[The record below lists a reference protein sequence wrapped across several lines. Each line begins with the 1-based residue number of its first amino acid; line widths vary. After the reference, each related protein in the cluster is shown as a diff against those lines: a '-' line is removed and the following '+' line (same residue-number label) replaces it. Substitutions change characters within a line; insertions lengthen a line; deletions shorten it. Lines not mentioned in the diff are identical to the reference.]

1 MDINSGVKI
10 RLVQMEVTPANPRKN
25 FDECKHYVDEA
36 KRDWIQVVVFPELCI
51 SGYLIGD
58 MWEELSFLEDCE
70 HYGEML
76 AKESTASTA
85 IIFGNVYVDRN
96 LHGTDG
102 RVVKLNGAF
111 VAYNGT
117 FVKNKFTNL
126 IMYPKTLLP
135 NYREFEEPRHF
146 KDFKWYSEHT
156 GIRFDDFFLPY
167 TLFGVKFG
175 ITICEDGWD
184 RDYIDKPVKNVVN
197 AGADIVINLSCSP
210 FTLNKNVSRDR
221 VFSAHAKDNEIPICY
236 VNSIGLQNNGKT
248 LFTFDGSTIAYNLT
262 GNTISTID
270 MFTEGTTDVVMFAG
284 ELYPV
289 GIVNDNQYTEIE
301 QTYNAIIYGIR
312 KYMEMS
318 GLKKVVIGSSGGVD
332 SAVSATLY
340 VDAIGAENVYL
351 VNMPS
356 RYNSATTKG
365 LSQQLADNLGTP
377 YTVVPIG
384 DSVELT
390 KAQIDAV
397 KFTDANGT
405 IYPEIKLSAFNLEN
419 VQARDRSARVL
430 SANASAIGAVFT
442 NNGNKSE
449 TTVGYCVMPKQYTW
463 SKSNGFSKLSDYAIN
478 DVERLNNNVI
488 GVFNSIK
495 NIKYTISTCLGNQVE
510 CSDNHLIK
518 TQNKHTGLIEFK
530 RADLINKNDD
540 LICCR
545 IGDGIFAN
553 KNYIGNFEY
562 IKSEYDHQSAH
573 IEFPTEISE
582 DVAKFIGICIA
593 DGSYG
598 VKNVYTITST
608 KPYVHEFIR
617 NTLKSFG
624 LPATSYIDRKS
635 KRYDCLGIQIC
646 NSQFVAWLK
655 WLGISQYADKKVIPQ
670 CIKTGS
676 RTIIDA
682 FLAGLLLDS
691 SCNCNTH
698 ELRELTY
705 NTASEAIS
713 DFVHQCLLNMGIL
726 SYKKV
731 INTKIH
737 KNRYEIYIPSVESA
751 RLLTELMPIKKTIVT
766 KCNSNVSNRIK
777 FKGAFD
783 YVYGHFDIRMQLAR
797 AFERNGIYATSLKHK
812 TKINRNVAMKFL
824 NHILMDTILADDNK
838 IDQYK
843 LSNFIQDVYG
853 VDRYFPITNIEYS
866 HGSFDMI
873 DIALDHKHEFSANGI
888 TVHNCTLLGDHA
900 GFMATIADLW
910 KTQVYALGAYINER
924 HGKEVIPTG
933 IFTIVAS
940 AELSDAQNVDEGKG
954 DPIVYW
960 YHDFLFRSW
969 VEKWDRATPTEILE
983 HYIIGDL
990 FKFIGINRPE
1000 DR

>member
-36 KRDWIQVVVFPELCI
+36 KRDGIQVVVFPELCI

-117 FVKNKFTNL
+117 FVKNKFTNP

-146 KDFKWYSEHT
+146 KDCKWYSEHT

-332 SAVSATLY
+332 SAVSAALY

-390 KAQIDAV
+390 KTQIDAV

-405 IYPEIKLSAFNLEN
+405 MYPDVKLSAFNLEN

-430 SANASAIGAVFT
+430 SAIASAIDAVFT
-442 NNGNKSE
+442 NNGNKTE
-449 TTVGYCVMPKQYTW
+449 TTVGYATLY
-463 SKSNGFSKLSDYAIN
+463 G
-478 DVERLNNNVI
+478 DV
-488 GVFNSIK
+488 
-495 NIKYTISTCLGNQVE
+495 
-510 CSDNHLIK
+510 
-518 TQNKHTGLIEFK
+518 
-530 RADLINKNDD
+530 
-540 LICCR
+540 
-545 IGDGIFAN
+545 
-553 KNYIGNFEY
+553 
-562 IKSEYDHQSAH
+562 
-573 IEFPTEISE
+573 
-582 DVAKFIGICIA
+582 
-593 DGSYG
+593 
-598 VKNVYTITST
+598 
-608 KPYVHEFIR
+608 
-617 NTLKSFG
+617 
-624 LPATSYIDRKS
+624 
-635 KRYDCLGIQIC
+635 
-646 NSQFVAWLK
+646 
-655 WLGISQYADKKVIPQ
+655 
-670 CIKTGS
+670 
-676 RTIIDA
+676 
-682 FLAGLLLDS
+682 
-691 SCNCNTH
+691 
-698 ELRELTY
+698 
-705 NTASEAIS
+705 
-713 DFVHQCLLNMGIL
+713 
-726 SYKKV
+726 
-731 INTKIH
+731 
-737 KNRYEIYIPSVESA
+737 
-751 RLLTELMPIKKTIVT
+751 
-766 KCNSNVSNRIK
+766 
-777 FKGAFD
+777 
-783 YVYGHFDIRMQLAR
+783 
-797 AFERNGIYATSLKHK
+797 
-812 TKINRNVAMKFL
+812 
-824 NHILMDTILADDNK
+824 
-838 IDQYK
+838 
-843 LSNFIQDVYG
+843 
-853 VDRYFPITNIEYS
+853 
-866 HGSFDMI
+866 
-873 DIALDHKHEFSANGI
+873 
-888 TVHNCTLLGDHA
+888 A

-983 HYIIGDL
+983 HYIVGDL
-990 FKFIGINRPE
+990 FKFLGINRPE
-1000 DR
+1000 TDINLVCATPQDFVNDLERWWKLFKGMAVAKRVQAPPVLALTRRSYGFDYRETLNGVYFSNRYLQMKEYLGI